1 MKLLQR
7 LFYFIGIAC
16 LLFVV
21 YYRVWFLRQPE
32 RNVPTETT
40 AFISPA
46 NGKIVAIKKYNT
58 SLLDETKQETGVIR
72 LWTQDVDTSGTIISI
87 QMNVAN
93 VHYQRASTDA
103 TLIDKRHVPGDFKN
117 AVVMSNDFGIRF
129 ENEHNEMLFETPSGT
144 KYKLVQIA
152 GFVARRIEDFLSPN
166 QQVKKGEVIGLI
178 KLGSQVTVV
187 LPQSAN
193 VVANIGDVV
202 TDGETI
208 LARID

>member
-1 MKLLQR
+1 MKIVQR
-7 LFYFIGIAC
+7 LLYFIGIVC

-32 RNVPTETT
+32 RNIPTDAT

-46 NGKIVAIKKYNT
+46 NGKIVSIKTYNT
-58 SLLDETKQETGVIR
+58 TLLDETKQETGVIK
-72 LWTQDVDTSGTIISI
+72 LWTQDVDTAGTIISI

-103 TLIDKRHVPGDFKN
+103 TLIDKRHVPGDYKN

-129 ENEHNEMLFETPSGT
+129 ENEHNEMLFETTSGT
-144 KYKLVQIA
+144 KYKLIQIA
-152 GFVARRIEDFLSPN
+152 GFVARRIEDYLTPD
-166 QQVKKGEVIGLI
+166 QKIKKGDVIGLI

-187 LPQSAN
+187 LPKSA
-193 VVANIGDVV
+193 VV
-202 TDGETI
+202 TAKVGDLVIDGESI
-208 LARID
+208 LAKID